1 MRRNRLLAAV
11 PEGAQSALASLLGP
25 PPLARTAIRAEFA
38 RIAERE
44 LVITRNG
51 KPFAVLAFT
60 ASNRV
65 EDSLRAIRRA
75 RFEQALRVQHQRAR
89 AAGLDRVTLKDI
101 NAEITA
107 ARRAARGKRTR
118 RS

>member
-1 MRRNRLLAAV
+1 MDYVTVREFRTRPAKVWQRL
-11 PEGAQSALASLLGP
+11 E
-25 PPLARTAIRAEFA
+25 
-38 RIAERE
+38 AERE

-60 ASNRV
+60 ESNRV

-75 RFEQALRVQHQRAR
+75 RFEQALEHQHLRAR
-89 AAGLDRVTLKDI
+89 AAGLDRASLKEI
-101 NAEITA
+101 NAEIA
-107 ARRAARGKRTR
+107 GARRDARGKRTR

>member
-1 MRRNRLLAAV
+1 MEPIMDYVTVREFRTRPAKVWQRL
-11 PEGAQSALASLLGP
+11 E
-25 PPLARTAIRAEFA
+25 
-38 RIAERE
+38 AERE

-60 ASNRV
+60 ESNRV

-75 RFEQALRVQHQRAR
+75 RFEQALERQHRRAR
-89 AAGLDRVTLKDI
+89 AAGLDRASLKEI
-101 NAEITA
+101 NAEIA
-107 ARRAARGKRTR
+107 GARRDARGKRTR

>member
-1 MRRNRLLAAV
+1 MDYVTVREFRTRPATVWQRLEA
-11 PEGAQSALASLLGP
+11 EG
-25 PPLARTAIRAEFA
+25 
-38 RIAERE
+38 E

-60 ASNRV
+60 ESNRV

-75 RFEQALRVQHQRAR
+75 RFEQALERQHRRAR
-89 AAGLDRVTLKDI
+89 AARLDRTSLKEI

-107 ARRAARGKRTR
+107 ARREARRRHAR

>member
-1 MRRNRLLAAV
+1 MDYVTVREFRTRPAKIWQRL
-11 PEGAQSALASLLGP
+11 E
-25 PPLARTAIRAEFA
+25 AEK
-38 RIAERE
+38 E

-101 NAEITA
+101 NAEIAA
-107 ARRAARGKRTR
+107 ARRATRGKRTR
-118 RS
+118 RP